1 MTGLRMPSLRLFGR
15 KSPGAIQDS
24 AGDKIF
30 MVVNTTFLLLILIVI
45 LYPLI
50 YTVSASFSEPSAVI
64 SGKVTL
70 LPIDFTLVG
79 YQKIFEYPTLIKG
92 MLNSLFYTV
101 VGASVSV
108 VLTMLAAYPLTR
120 KDLPGRRFLTLLF
133 FFPML
138 FSGGLIPF
146 YLVVRDLGL
155 VNTRWAL
162 IIPTALSVWNLII
175 TISFLRTSIPEELYE
190 AAQIDGCSDF
200 GYLIKIVLPL
210 SKSIIAVLFLLYAV
224 TQWNQYFLSLVFQ
237 TNPDIAPLQIVLR
250 NILVYNKID
259 LGMMADVKRMADQQ
273 ALQEQLKFSSMVV
286 ASVPVLL
293 LYPFVQRYFVQG
305 LTVGAIKG

>member
-1 MTGLRMPSLRLFGR
+1 MPFSKR
-15 KSPGAIQDS
+15 KSSAGIQDS

-30 MVVNTTFLLLILIVI
+30 VVLNTIFLLTILVVI

-50 YTVSASFSEPSAVI
+50 YTLSASLSNPSAVI
-64 SGKVTL
+64 AGKVTL
-70 LPIDFTLVG
+70 LPVDFTLIG

-92 MLNSLFYTV
+92 MGNSLFYTI

-108 VLTMLAAYPLTR
+108 VLTMLAAFPLTR
-120 KDLPGRRFLTLLF
+120 KDLPGRRFLMVLF

-190 AAQIDGCSDF
+190 AAQIDGCSDI
-200 GYLIKIVLPL
+200 GYLIKVVLPL

-237 TNPDIAPLQIVLR
+237 TNPEIAPLQIVLR

-273 ALQEQLKFSSMVV
+273 ALQEQLKFASMVV

>member
-1 MTGLRMPSLRLFGR
+1 MTSLRMPFSKR
-15 KSPGAIQDS
+15 KSSAGIQDS

-30 MVVNTTFLLLILIVI
+30 VVLNTIFLLIILVVI

-50 YTVSASFSEPSAVI
+50 YTLSASFSNPSAVI
-64 SGKVTL
+64 AGKVTL
-70 LPIDFTLVG
+70 LPVDFTLIG

-92 MLNSLFYTV
+92 MGNSLFYTI

-108 VLTMLAAYPLTR
+108 VLTMLAAFPLTR
-120 KDLPGRRFLTLLF
+120 KDLPGRRFLMVLF

-190 AAQIDGCSDF
+190 AAQIDGCSDI
-200 GYLIKIVLPL
+200 GYLIKVVLPL

-237 TNPDIAPLQIVLR
+237 TNPEIAPLQIVLR

-273 ALQEQLKFSSMVV
+273 ALQEQLKFASMVV

>member
-1 MTGLRMPSLRLFGR
+1 MPFSKR
-15 KSPGAIQDS
+15 KSSAGIQDS

-30 MVVNTTFLLLILIVI
+30 VVLNTIFLLIILVVI

-50 YTVSASFSEPSAVI
+50 YTLSASFSNPSAVI
-64 SGKVTL
+64 AGKVTL
-70 LPIDFTLVG
+70 LPVDFTLIG

-92 MLNSLFYTV
+92 MGNSLFYTI

-108 VLTMLAAYPLTR
+108 VLTMLAAFPLTR
-120 KDLPGRRFLTLLF
+120 KDLPGRRFLMVLF

-190 AAQIDGCSDF
+190 AAQIDGCSDI
-200 GYLIKIVLPL
+200 GYLIKVVLPL

-237 TNPDIAPLQIVLR
+237 TNPEIAPLQIVLR

-273 ALQEQLKFSSMVV
+273 ALQEQLKFASMVV

>member
-1 MTGLRMPSLRLFGR
+1 MSIIRSLSTHS
-15 KSPGAIQDS
+15 KSLNAIQDS
-24 AGDKIF
+24 SGDKVF
-30 MVVNTTFLLLILIVI
+30 TTFNTIFLLAILILI

-50 YTVSASFSEPSAVI
+50 YTLSASFSSPAAVV

-70 LPIDFTLVG
+70 FPVDFTLIG
-79 YQKIFEYPTLIKG
+79 YQKIFEYPTLVKG
-92 MLNSLFYTV
+92 MLNSLFYTI
-101 VGASVSV
+101 VGSSVSV
-108 VLTMLAAYPLTR
+108 ILTIMTAYPLTR
-120 KDLPGRRFLTLLF
+120 RDLPGRRFLTLLF

-146 YLVVRDLGL
+146 YLVVRDMGL

-175 TISFLRTSIPEELYE
+175 TISFLRVSIPEELYE

-200 GYLIKIVLPL
+200 GYLIKIILPL
-210 SKSIIAVLFLLYAV
+210 SKALIAVLFLVYAV
-224 TQWNQYFLSLVFQ
+224 AQWNQYFLSLVLQ
-237 TNPDIAPLQIVLR
+237 TNPELAPLQIVLR
-250 NILVYNKID
+250 NILILNKID
-259 LGMMADVKRMADQQ
+259 LGVIADVKSLAEQQ
-273 ALQEQLKFSSMVV
+273 ALQEQLKFSSIVV

-305 LTVGAIKG
+305 LTIGAIKG